1 MTLSN
6 DLHHTLI
13 SPLCNPHHSSVYL
26 TPWGAGGKTGPFT
39 IVPTQPGTR
48 HGAWWPLNTFK
59 SRNITKYVPR
69 RLYKRVDKLKSQS
82 WWITTMSP
90 VRCQVITKQHKKGH
104 GGTLIYAGFQ
114 SHLAKCVIKELQ
126 AINSQIILKKWTG
139 RKNKTNFSTFSFWYR
154 VQRTNM
160 ISKLTDFQLPTIQLN
175 KTISYKILI
184 NHVRRR
190 GRKKNK
196 EVRTNPPQPLNLKTK

>member
-1 MTLSN
+1 MLLGIWSTDTHLTWAGWPSIWTCVCVCACLLSHVQLYVTPWNVALQAPLPTEFSRQEYWSGLPSPAPRNLPNSGTESSSPVSPALTGGCFTTEPPGKSPWTMTLSN

-39 IVPTQPGTR
+39 IVSTQPGTR

-82 WWITTMSP
+82 
-90 VRCQVITKQHKKGH
+90 
-104 GGTLIYAGFQ
+104 
-114 SHLAKCVIKELQ
+114 
-126 AINSQIILKKWTG
+126 
-139 RKNKTNFSTFSFWYR
+139 
-154 VQRTNM
+154 
-160 ISKLTDFQLPTIQLN
+160 
-175 KTISYKILI
+175 
-184 NHVRRR
+184 
-190 GRKKNK
+190 
-196 EVRTNPPQPLNLKTK
+196 

>member
-1 MTLSN
+1 MGCHLLLQGIFPTQGLNPHLLCLLHWQVDALPLSHLESRHGPMTLSN

-26 TPWGAGGKTGPFT
+26 TLWGAGGKTGPFT
-39 IVPTQPGTR
+39 VVSTQPGTR

-69 RLYKRVDKLKSQS
+69 RLYKRADKLKSQS

-139 RKNKTNFSTFSFWYR
+139 RKNKTILVLFLFGIGYKEQTW
-154 VQRTNM
+154 
-160 ISKLTDFQLPTIQLN
+160 FQN
-175 KTISYKILI
+175 
-184 NHVRRR
+184 
-190 GRKKNK
+190 
-196 EVRTNPPQPLNLKTK
+196 